1 MSLSSPFNIND
12 LTLMSSFL
20 YSTVDKMMLIE
31 FSSFEQNK
39 VSNYFHIHK
48 TGLVMKLLRFPPRY
62 FFRYTLFTH
71 KLTDVFSPAFTLCS
85 KTKPKEL
92 IPNYSVKL
100 NNTRQTLPTLPPPTF
115 IQSKNYFLKNYSIS
129 LNLLSKSIRNVF
141 LKVVSATVLLFCFVC
156 PKESNLRTKK
166 NAFHFTSKG
175 LFILEIIKF

>member
-1 MSLSSPFNIND
+1 
-12 LTLMSSFL
+12 
-20 YSTVDKMMLIE
+20 MLIE
-31 FSSFEQNK
+31 FSSLKQNK

-71 KLTDVFSPAFTLCS
+71 KLTDVFPPAFTLCS

-100 NNTRQTLPTLPPPTF
+100 NNTRQTLLTLPPPTF

-129 LNLLSKSIRNVF
+129 LNLLSKGIRNVF
-141 LKVVSATVLLFCFVC
+141 LKVVRYSFAILFCMSKRKHFRN
-156 PKESNLRTKK
+156 KEKCFS
-166 NAFHFTSKG
+166 FHFERS
-175 LFILEIIKF
+175 FYS